1 MKSLTVIFLFFFPT
15 LLSCN
20 SLKVYKIAFID
31 ISNDVR
37 YKKWGVHPVDIR
49 SKFNKEKRAI
59 AGARLA
65 IEDSKKLQRL
75 TKINFILEYSDKYK
89 HANESCISQFISKRK
104 VKKLIQENVLS
115 PAKAALIDG
124 VVVIAKDDTIVTVFH
139 KKIRFRK

>member
-1 MKSLTVIFLFFFPT
+1 MSVIIENNF
-15 LLSCN
+15 
-20 SLKVYKIAFID
+20 
-31 ISNDVR
+31 SNHAIKR
-37 YKKWGVHPVDIR
+37 SQQRGIR
-49 SKFNKEKRAI
+49 PWVVS
-59 AGARLA
+59 
-65 IEDSKKLQRL
+65 
-75 TKINFILEYSDKYK
+75 FILEYSDKYK

>member
-1 MKSLTVIFLFFFPT
+1 MSG
-15 LLSCN
+15 
-20 SLKVYKIAFID
+20 FIENNF
-31 ISNDVR
+31 SNHAIKR
-37 YKKWGVHPVDIR
+37 SQQRGIR
-49 SKFNKEKRAI
+49 PWVV
-59 AGARLA
+59 
-65 IEDSKKLQRL
+65 
-75 TKINFILEYSDKYK
+75 NFILEYSDKYK

>member
-1 MKSLTVIFLFFFPT
+1 MSVIIENNF
-15 LLSCN
+15 
-20 SLKVYKIAFID
+20 
-31 ISNDVR
+31 SNHAIKR
-37 YKKWGVHPVDIR
+37 SQQRGIR
-49 SKFNKEKRAI
+49 PWVV
-59 AGARLA
+59 
-65 IEDSKKLQRL
+65 
-75 TKINFILEYSDKYK
+75 NFIAEYSDKYK

>member
-1 MKSLTVIFLFFFPT
+1 MSVIIENYF
-15 LLSCN
+15 
-20 SLKVYKIAFID
+20 
-31 ISNDVR
+31 SNHAIKR
-37 YKKWGVHPVDIR
+37 SQQRGIR
-49 SKFNKEKRAI
+49 PWVV
-59 AGARLA
+59 
-65 IEDSKKLQRL
+65 
-75 TKINFILEYSDKYK
+75 NFILEYSDKYK

>member
-1 MKSLTVIFLFFFPT
+1 MSVVIENNF
-15 LLSCN
+15 
-20 SLKVYKIAFID
+20 
-31 ISNDVR
+31 SNHAIKR
-37 YKKWGVHPVDIR
+37 SQQRGIR
-49 SKFNKEKRAI
+49 PWVV
-59 AGARLA
+59 
-65 IEDSKKLQRL
+65 
-75 TKINFILEYSDKYK
+75 NFILEYSDKYK

>member
-1 MKSLTVIFLFFFPT
+1 MNWVTKKREKIMSVITENNF
-15 LLSCN
+15 
-20 SLKVYKIAFID
+20 
-31 ISNDVR
+31 SNHAIKR
-37 YKKWGVHPVDIR
+37 SQQRGIR
-49 SKFNKEKRAI
+49 PWVV
-59 AGARLA
+59 
-65 IEDSKKLQRL
+65 
-75 TKINFILEYSDKYK
+75 NFILEYSDQYK

>member
-1 MKSLTVIFLFFFPT
+1 MTVIIENNF
-15 LLSCN
+15 
-20 SLKVYKIAFID
+20 
-31 ISNDVR
+31 SNHAIKR
-37 YKKWGVHPVDIR
+37 SQQRGIR
-49 SKFNKEKRAI
+49 PWVV
-59 AGARLA
+59 
-65 IEDSKKLQRL
+65 
-75 TKINFILEYSDKYK
+75 NFILEYSDKYK

>member
-1 MKSLTVIFLFFFPT
+1 MSVIIENNF
-15 LLSCN
+15 
-20 SLKVYKIAFID
+20 
-31 ISNDVR
+31 SNHAIKR
-37 YKKWGVHPVDIR
+37 SQQRGIR
-49 SKFNKEKRAI
+49 PWVV
-59 AGARLA
+59 
-65 IEDSKKLQRL
+65 
-75 TKINFILEYSDKYK
+75 NFILEYSDKYE